1 MSKNNILKE
10 DKNSIEIDKEKRNN
24 SKLNDK
30 KFKWE

>member
-10 DKNSIEIDKEKRNN
+10 DKNLIEIDKEKRNN

-30 KFKWE
+30 KFK

>member
-30 KFKWE
+30 KFK

>member
-10 DKNSIEIDKEKRNN
+10 DKNLIEIDKEKRNN